1 MATNVLETGYDVDY
15 DLHLDRW
22 CLHYQGEIIC
32 LGAPDF
38 DGAMLEAENILNQ
51 WWG

>member
-1 MATNVLETGYDVDY
+1 MATDVLETGYD
-15 DLHLDRW
+15 LDWDFILDCW

-32 LGAPDF
+32 LGAEDF

-51 WWG
+51 WWD

>member
-22 CLHYQGEIIC
+22 CLHYQGEIFC
-32 LGAPDF
+32 LTEGIDYDSAIRY
-38 DGAMLEAENILNQ
+38 EI
-51 WWG
+51 